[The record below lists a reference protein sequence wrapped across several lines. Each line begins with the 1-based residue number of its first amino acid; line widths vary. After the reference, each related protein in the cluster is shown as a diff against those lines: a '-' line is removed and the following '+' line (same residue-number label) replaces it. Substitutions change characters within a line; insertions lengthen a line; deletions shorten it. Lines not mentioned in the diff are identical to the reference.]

1 MIESLSI
8 ELDRLP
14 DVMLGHACFMSDRSG
29 SVADEMINLK
39 GYINRIAARTAF
51 EKAMITKPK
60 NYFREIFLANALVW
74 SDSGA
79 LNNAS
84 RNCLA

>member
-39 GYINRIAARTAF
+39 GYIDRIAARTAF
-51 EKAMITKPK
+51 EKAMIT
-60 NYFREIFLANALVW
+60 
-74 SDSGA
+74 
-79 LNNAS
+79 
-84 RNCLA
+84 